1 MGSATKGQ
9 LMKTATAHPLGHI
22 ALPRASGTVRAHL
35 ASPYPWVGG
44 WIRIPICRIP
54 IWPFCRRSSSFQ
66 PAQSMNVLSPQ
77 MFSSPQKR
85 KCLEGQRGTL
95 NIVCQS
101 ITKCHR
107 HSASWQGS
115 AKGYTVWLQGIT
127 RTFKAPLLIS
137 CKRRWSG
144 CNSSSDAMQ
153 ADARTKQIRTHAP
166 PPQTAVGKPQSPQL
180 KNANN
185 ST

>member
-1 MGSATKGQ
+1 
-9 LMKTATAHPLGHI
+9 MKTATAHPLGHI

-66 PAQSMNVLSPQ
+66 PAQSMNVQSPQ

-107 HSASWQGS
+107 HGKRKWAVWTATAQV
-115 AKGYTVWLQGIT
+115 AKALPKDMLCGYRVSLILLKPLFLSYAREGGLGATVAQMLCKQMLEPSRLELTLLHHRLQWESLS
-127 RTFKAPLLIS
+127 LLS
-137 CKRRWSG
+137 
-144 CNSSSDAMQ
+144 
-153 ADARTKQIRTHAP
+153 
-166 PPQTAVGKPQSPQL
+166 
-180 KNANN
+180 
-185 ST
+185 